1 MSQHGHV
8 SADVERNQPGVLCV
22 RCNHLNV
29 TETPTCKR
37 CGAELYRECAK
48 CGHSSPIVFAN
59 CRKCHKRF
67 PRGVFGG
74 RNRKL
79 RKAQSFAKRTLTTA
93 FQVLLVLVSL
103 AVAGGIIYLIADY
116 IKANSE

>member
-8 SADVERNQPGVLCV
+8 SSDVGQNQPGVLCV

-29 TETPTCKR
+29 METATCKR
-37 CGAELYRECAK
+37 CGAELYRECPK

-67 PRGVFGG
+67 PRGVFGH
-74 RNRKL
+74 RSRKL
-79 RKAQSFAKRTLTTA
+79 RKAQSFARRALTTA
-93 FQVLLVLVSL
+93 FQVTLVLAAL

-116 IKANSE
+116 IKANAE